1 MDRTVFGLDVSAL
14 DWQRLTCGQSYK
26 ASTSVNY
33 NSRVINISQFL
44 VIYKRK
50 MLRLSTVV
58 FSHNV
63 EVAFFARIESSSV
76 KLSEVRLCVAFGS
89 EQKNGFLAR
98 SLVRKYFKAYLR
110 SLSRHL
116 TFQSWPLYK
125 LLCSSISSSSRP
137 QHILTHT
144 ERANYKYRL
153 IFRLFTDP
161 STA

>member
-14 DWQRLTCGQSYK
+14 DWQTLTCGQSYK

-63 EVAFFARIESSSV
+63 EVAFKARIKLSSV
-76 KLSEVRLCVAFGS
+76 KLS
-89 EQKNGFLAR
+89 
-98 SLVRKYFKAYLR
+98 
-110 SLSRHL
+110 
-116 TFQSWPLYK
+116 
-125 LLCSSISSSSRP
+125 
-137 QHILTHT
+137 
-144 ERANYKYRL
+144 
-153 IFRLFTDP
+153 
-161 STA
+161 